1 MTWQSIL
8 LIVLTALLIL
18 VWLPW
23 LIIST
28 RKTLRENP
36 RRSRR
41 HPGLAPGS
49 PSFCHPEPVEG
60 SPTENNNKK

>member
-8 LIVLTALLIL
+8 LIALSALLIL

-28 RKTLRENP
+28 RKTLREGRP
-36 RRSRR
+36 RRRSGR
-41 HPGLAPGS
+41 
-49 PSFCHPEPVEG
+49 E
-60 SPTENNNKK
+60 TESQSKKTK

>member
-8 LIVLTALLIL
+8 LITLSALLIL

-28 RKTLRENP
+28 RKTLKESSK
-36 RRSRR
+36 RSRR
-41 HPGLAPGS
+41 KQS
-49 PSFCHPEPVEG
+49 
-60 SPTENNNKK
+60 